1 LVSHGSNRTLHVQP
15 LCCRQE
21 RAGEQWCAKRGFAR
35 VGDLTGAAIDER
47 PMETFAAAAMPIG

>member
-1 LVSHGSNRTLHVQP
+1 LVSRGNNRTLHVRP

-21 RAGEQWCAKRGFAR
+21 RAGEQWYAKRGFAR
-35 VGDLTGAAIDER
+35 VADLTGTTIDEP

>member
-1 LVSHGSNRTLHVQP
+1 MATTEALTSAP

-21 RAGEQWCAKRGFAR
+21 RAGKQRRAKRGFAR
-35 VGDLTGAAIDER
+35 VGDLTGATIDER

>member
-1 LVSHGSNRTLHVQP
+1 LVSHGNNRSLHVRP

-21 RAGEQWCAKRGFAR
+21 HASEQWRAKRGFAR
-35 VGDLTGAAIDER
+35 VGNLTGATIDER